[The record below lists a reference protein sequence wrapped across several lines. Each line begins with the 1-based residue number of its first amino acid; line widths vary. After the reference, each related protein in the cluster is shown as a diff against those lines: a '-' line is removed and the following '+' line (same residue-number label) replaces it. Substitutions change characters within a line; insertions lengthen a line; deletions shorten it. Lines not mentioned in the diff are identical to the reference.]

1 LSLAGWFL
9 VAISMVAIWKLAC
22 QFASYAVA
30 CPETVLYH
38 LLNMDLTTIVHAMT
52 ITLSN
57 TFAGFI
63 LASIAAYTSIF
74 IGITHPIL
82 WSFFASLNVLVQSVS
97 ILIWALLGLAIFG
110 VASRLPAILVAFAAS
125 YPILLSSLLTS
136 VERLRKRYWELSK
149 MLKLNKLQ
157 ELVYIL
163 VPGSLP
169 AYISAARSAFGVA
182 LRVSVVAEAFG
193 ASGGVGYML
202 MLSYSIGDLVDFYT
216 WALLLIMLM
225 LFVDRVL
232 FYQLERLA
240 MRWVG

>member
-1 LSLAGWFL
+1 MKLLGWLL
-9 VAISMVAIWKLAC
+9 VVVAVTATWKLAC
-22 QFASYAVA
+22 HWAGYAVV
-30 CPETVLYH
+30 CPETVFLH
-38 LLNMDLTTIVHAMT
+38 LLNADPNTIASAIA

-57 TFAGFI
+57 TLMGFI
-63 LASIAAYTSIF
+63 LASIAAYASVFLGTM
-74 IGITHPIL
+74 HPTL
-82 WSFFASLNVLVQSVS
+82 WDFFSSLNVLVQSIS
-97 ILIWALLGLAIFG
+97 ILIWALLGLALFG

-136 VERLRKRYWELSK
+136 IERLRKSYWELSK
-149 MLKLNKLQ
+149 MLKLNRVQ

-169 AYISAARSAFGVA
+169 VYVSAARSAFGVA

-202 MLSYSIGDLVDFYT
+202 MLSYSLGDLVGFYM
-216 WALLLIMLM
+216 WALLLIALM

-240 MRWVG
+240 ARWVG

>member
-1 LSLAGWFL
+1 MRLIGWLL
-9 VAISMVAIWKLAC
+9 VAIAVASTWKLAC
-22 QFASYAVA
+22 CFAGYAVV
-30 CPETVLYH
+30 CPETTLFH
-38 LLNMDLTTIVHAMT
+38 MLNMDSSVIAYAISSTLLNTLT
-52 ITLSN
+52 
-57 TFAGFI
+57 GFI
-63 LASIAAYTSIF
+63 LASIAAYASVF
-74 IGITHPIL
+74 LGITHPIL
-82 WSFFASLNVLVQSVS
+82 WDFFSSLNVLVQSIS
-97 ILIWALLGLAIFG
+97 ILIWALLGLAVFG

-149 MLKLNKLQ
+149 MLKLNRLQ

-169 AYISAARSAFGVA
+169 AYVSAARSAFGVA

-202 MLSYSIGDLVDFYT
+202 MFSYSIGDLVSFYT
-216 WALLLIMLM
+216 WALLLIALM

>member
-1 LSLAGWFL
+1 LKLAGWLL
-9 VAISMVAIWKLAC
+9 VAVSVATIWKLAC
-22 QFASYAVA
+22 QFASYAIV
-30 CPETVLYH
+30 CPETVFYH
-38 LLNMDLTTIVHAMT
+38 LINMDLTTIVYAMT

-57 TFAGFI
+57 TFAGFV
-63 LASIAAYTSIF
+63 LASIAAYASVFLGTI
-74 IGITHPIL
+74 HPIL
-82 WSFFASLNVLVQSVS
+82 WNFFTSLNVLVQSIS

-136 VERLRKRYWELSK
+136 VERLRKSYWELSK
-149 MLKLNKLQ
+149 MLKLNRLQ
-157 ELVYIL
+157 ELAYIL

-169 AYISAARSAFGVA
+169 AYVSAARSAFGLA

-202 MLSYSIGDLVDFYT
+202 MLSYSVGDLVDFYT
-216 WALLLIMLM
+216 WALLLITLM

-240 MRWVG
+240 MRWIG